1 MPGKGLEYALAMQS
15 LLQRIVQTQMGAIE
29 HAARIVADAVAG
41 DGIVYTFGTGHS
53 HVVAEDVA
61 YRAGGLAPVDA
72 ILEASLTGHE
82 KVRQSEFMER
92 VEGMARVIFGYY
104 GVSSRDALVVI
115 SNSGRNAAPIEMAAL
130 AKEHGVPVVAITSLA
145 HSQGTASR
153 HSSGK
158 KLYQLAD
165 VVIDNLCPK
174 GDAMVRLEGL
184 PVPVGAGSGV
194 AGMFI
199 LHTIIVQAIQDLQE
213 RGLRPPVFMSGN
225 LDGADEFNKA
235 LLERY
240 RGRVKVW

>member
-1 MPGKGLEYALAMQS
+1 MAGKGLEYALGMQS

-92 VEGMARVIFGYY
+92 VEGMARVIFEYY

-115 SNSGRNAAPIEMAAL
+115 SNSGRNAAPIEMAEL

-145 HSQGTASR
+145 HSQGTTSR

-158 KLYQLAD
+158 KLYELAD

-213 RGLRPPVFMSGN
+213 RGLKPPVFMSGN

-235 LLERY
+235 LLEHY